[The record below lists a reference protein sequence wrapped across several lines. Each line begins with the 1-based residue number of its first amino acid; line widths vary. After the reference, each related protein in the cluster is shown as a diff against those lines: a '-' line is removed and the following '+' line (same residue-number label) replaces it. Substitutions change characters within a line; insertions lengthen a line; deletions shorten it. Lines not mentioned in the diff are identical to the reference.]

1 MLTRAEH
8 ISYRVPHFLPAI
20 DSFIFHIPMCQPILT
35 RKSHRSSSH
44 QSPPPPLTNMKKQAK
59 RVDVYTNLRSQL
71 RKASQIPIAAA
82 SSTSHRIREEEA
94 LRGVRSRHGGGEREL
109 ERAASEADETGR
121 GGFGGWPVSPQRLLY
136 LEAEATP
143 RPRATARDEA
153 RGGSGYYWHPPRQS
167 GGCTWPLVVPVPF
180 SSGIPNNSPRAMI
193 SLRFCG
199 LVNV

>member
-1 MLTRAEH
+1 
-8 ISYRVPHFLPAI
+8 
-20 DSFIFHIPMCQPILT
+20 MCQPILT

-121 GGFGGWPVSPQRLLY
+121 GGFGGGRCRHSVYFIWRRRRRRGREQQPEMRREEGQGIIG
-136 LEAEATP
+136 T
-143 RPRATARDEA
+143 RPANQEGA
-153 RGGSGYYWHPPRQS
+153 RGLWWYPFLSPAGFQTTLP
-167 GGCTWPLVVPVPF
+167 VV
-180 SSGIPNNSPRAMI
+180 AMI